1 VRFEP
6 RDPALRALHDELR
19 AVVDD
24 YFVRTGGKRT
34 ANAAMV
40 AKTVFWLAA
49 AAALYAVLVV
59 GALPPLWAWPAAG
72 LLGVVMAA
80 VGFNVGHDAIH
91 GAWSERAWVNRLL
104 GRTFDVL
111 GASSTT
117 WAEAHNF
124 VHHTYTNVPGV
135 DHDLEPGPFMVFH
148 PEKAPSWIHR
158 FQHLYAFP
166 LYLFTFVVWVFK
178 KDLQQVLSPDPR
190 SGLRHGAA
198 DVAGV
203 VFFKLVHF
211 ALFLGLP
218 LLLLSGAPG
227 FSPWMVVVGYLTMIA
242 GAGLTL
248 AVVFQLAHVV
258 EPTTFPVPDAERRI
272 DDSWA
277 AHQLRTTANFAPDSP
292 FWNFFTGG
300 LNHQI
305 EHHLFYKI
313 CHIHYP
319 ALAPL
324 VADVA
329 RRHGV
334 PYHVLPTF
342 RAALASHV
350 RTMRRLG
357 APRPTTTT
365 TATAATST
373 SSTPTPA
380 AAATLAVARAARAL
394 P

>member
-1 VRFEP
+1 MLDPQDSVRRVRFGAG
-6 RDPALRALHDELR
+6 DRALQEELR
-19 AVVDD
+19 ARVDA
-24 YFVRTGGKRT
+24 YFVAAGTKKT

-40 AKTVFWLAA
+40 AKTAFWLLAA
-49 AAALYAVLVV
+49 VTLFAVVSSGVLPALA
-59 GALPPLWAWPAAG
+59 AWPLAA

-91 GAWSERAWVNRLL
+91 GAWSEKPWVNRLL
-104 GRTFDVL
+104 AHSFDVL
-111 GASSTT
+111 GASATT

-135 DHDLEPGPFMVFH
+135 DHDLEPGPFMTFH
-148 PEKAPSWIHR
+148 PEKSPSKIHR
-158 FQHLYAFP
+158 YQHIYSFF
-166 LYLFTFVVWVFK
+166 LYLMTFVVWVFK
-178 KDLQQVLSPDPR
+178 KDFQQVLSVDPR
-190 SGLRHGAA
+190 TGRRH
-198 DVAGV
+198 DVRAVVGV
-203 VFFKLVHF
+203 FGWKLVHF
-211 ALFLGLP
+211 GLFLGVP
-218 LLLLSGAPG
+218 LWSSGYAP
-227 FSPWMVVVGYLTMIA
+227 WQVVVGYASLIA
-242 GAGLTL
+242 AAGFTL

-258 EPTTFPVPDAERRI
+258 EDTVFPVPGPDGRLSR
-272 DDSWA
+272 SWT
-277 AHQLRTTANFAPDSP
+277 AHQLATTANFAPESP

-319 ALAPL
+319 ALAPI

-334 PYHVLPTF
+334 PYVAYPTF

-357 APRPTTTT
+357 RPQPRLLPPP
-365 TATAATST
+365 
-373 SSTPTPA
+373 SSSRSSSSVT
-380 AAATLAVARAARAL
+380 ARAA
-394 P
+394 